1 MKSLLTNFAK
11 NCGRFTFALFLFIFA
26 FLCLTNE
33 NYMQKNAS
41 KTSADQLS
49 NSNFTNLIVFAKFAG
64 ESEFIFS
71 NPAGSTTS
79 SVKDITENSYSG
91 NGYSVKDYFYR
102 ASNGKA
108 VIQSLYL
115 FLPGGNSLTLQ
126 NTRGYYSAYNSENNP
141 TGYTSAQKAQR
152 MYDLK
157 VDWATAINDAI
168 NNGAKISDVSGTTN
182 YNFSELDKNGD
193 GEIDSLTI
201 IYKYS
206 NEYTI
211 NQGDCLWSY
220 RDYFNYVTINAG
232 AKPITSGNYLQITA
246 NYNDIYTDENCVEF
260 ANLKTIIH
268 EMGHIFGL
276 KDLYRSGGASGGVY
290 YMSAMAR
297 AITPVP
303 QFLTAK
309 EREALGWLNANN
321 VQPIS
326 TSGTYAIKVTKSQS
340 QEDVICYKL
349 LIPRKKEETSDVP
362 DKYLYLEYRKFDGT
376 ENKYDSQEK
385 IITNKDGTNLTQI
398 TQLKSGLICSLVVAN
413 VKFPSNLSVTGN
425 NWSFEVLSNGNA
437 TKVDAGLQTG
447 ESLTNI
453 AGAIGVEVLDMT
465 DDTTTFKIEGIENI
479 HSHNAEHMAQKNPTC
494 TQKGNIEYWY
504 CEGCDRYFEDPEL
517 TQEIEEKADVEIAV
531 ASHSKKYVA
540 PKSSTCIQ
548 EGNIEYWY
556 CERCGKYYSDE
567 ALTQEITHQDTILP
581 KTQHTHTIMFGYDAT
596 CLGTGLTDGIKCSEC
611 NQIIV
616 SQEVIPKLPHTES
629 GWIEDTPA
637 TKEHKGHRHT
647 ECTMCKTIIKEEYF
661 DYVEGS
667 GAGSENA
674 GGGAGSEN
682 ASPDASAE
690 MGNANGFTT
699 TEIVTVVCC
708 GVAFIAGSIAFL
720 LVKRRRNKMQ
730 NKE

>member
-246 NYNDIYTDENCVEF
+246 NYNDIYTDENCVE
-260 ANLKTIIH
+260 
-268 EMGHIFGL
+268 
-276 KDLYRSGGASGGVY
+276 
-290 YMSAMAR
+290 
-297 AITPVP
+297 
-303 QFLTAK
+303 
-309 EREALGWLNANN
+309 
-321 VQPIS
+321 
-326 TSGTYAIKVTKSQS
+326 
-340 QEDVICYKL
+340 
-349 LIPRKKEETSDVP
+349 
-362 DKYLYLEYRKFDGT
+362 
-376 ENKYDSQEK
+376 
-385 IITNKDGTNLTQI
+385 
-398 TQLKSGLICSLVVAN
+398 
-413 VKFPSNLSVTGN
+413 
-425 NWSFEVLSNGNA
+425 
-437 TKVDAGLQTG
+437 
-447 ESLTNI
+447 
-453 AGAIGVEVLDMT
+453 
-465 DDTTTFKIEGIENI
+465 
-479 HSHNAEHMAQKNPTC
+479 
-494 TQKGNIEYWY
+494 
-504 CEGCDRYFEDPEL
+504 
-517 TQEIEEKADVEIAV
+517 
-531 ASHSKKYVA
+531 
-540 PKSSTCIQ
+540 
-548 EGNIEYWY
+548 
-556 CERCGKYYSDE
+556 
-567 ALTQEITHQDTILP
+567 
-581 KTQHTHTIMFGYDAT
+581 
-596 CLGTGLTDGIKCSEC
+596 
-611 NQIIV
+611 
-616 SQEVIPKLPHTES
+616 
-629 GWIEDTPA
+629 
-637 TKEHKGHRHT
+637 
-647 ECTMCKTIIKEEYF
+647 
-661 DYVEGS
+661 
-667 GAGSENA
+667 
-674 GGGAGSEN
+674 
-682 ASPDASAE
+682 
-690 MGNANGFTT
+690 
-699 TEIVTVVCC
+699 
-708 GVAFIAGSIAFL
+708 
-720 LVKRRRNKMQ
+720 
-730 NKE
+730 